1 VLVRIE
7 VQDPDVE
14 LTRSLRAWLED
25 DPDTRPLGPI
35 RTAGQ
40 VEPEKLGSVLT
51 VLELAIPSAIS
62 AGQLIVAILNWRRSA
77 RPAKVTPVIVLS
89 HGDATVLV
97 DRDDLDPKALAR
109 ELAGEPP

>member
-35 RTAGQ
+35 RAAGQ

-51 VLELAIPSAIS
+51 VLELAIPRIATMS
-62 AGQLIVAILNWRRSA
+62 W
-77 RPAKVTPVIVLS
+77 PAEM
-89 HGDATVLV
+89 
-97 DRDDLDPKALAR
+97 ALAR